1 MQEEK
6 CRKRMRGEKD
16 KQRKREGEA
25 RRADE
30 ERKWEKDM
38 PEEQTKNDVI
48 KGDKKG
54 WKGWEAVLGGKEE
67 KREGEVRRTENERG
81 EKEMCKGQM

>member
-30 ERKWEKDM
+30 ERK
-38 PEEQTKNDVI
+38 
-48 KGDKKG
+48 
-54 WKGWEAVLGGKEE
+54 
-67 KREGEVRRTENERG
+67 
-81 EKEMCKGQM
+81 